1 MKKYKDIR
9 IIKENS
15 SSSSSNY
22 DNNYTFIDNINTSK
36 TNGLSSTNIKDKVNG
51 EDTLRTTIDGK
62 KEEKYKKKKVVN
74 KTESKSKFNKALR
87 FSNPSQRNHSS
98 VYE

>member
-9 IIKENS
+9 IIKEKS
-15 SSSSSNY
+15 LSASTY

-36 TNGLSSTNIKDKVNG
+36 TNGISSTNMKDKVNG
-51 EDTLRTTIDGK
+51 EQSIKTSIDGK
-62 KEEKYKKKKVVN
+62 KNDKYKKKKVVN
-74 KTESKSKFNKALR
+74 KNESKSKFKALK

>member
-51 EDTLRTTIDGK
+51 EDTLRTTIDDK
-62 KEEKYKKKKVVN
+62 KEEKYKKKKVAN
-74 KTESKSKFNKALR
+74 KAESKSKFNKALR